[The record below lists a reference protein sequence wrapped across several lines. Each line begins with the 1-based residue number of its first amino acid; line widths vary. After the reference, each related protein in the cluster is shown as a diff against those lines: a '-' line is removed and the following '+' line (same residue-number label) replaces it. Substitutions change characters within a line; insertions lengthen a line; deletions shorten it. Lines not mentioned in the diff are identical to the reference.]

1 MLRRPARADIADGK
15 VAFEQAPRPRLDTIA
30 REEAMNVVIERCAGL
45 DVHKK
50 TVVACVR
57 TPRPGGGR
65 PRRRETR
72 TFKTTMK
79 GLEALRAWLS
89 SRGVTDAAMESTG
102 VYWRPVWAVLEGGFR
117 LLLVNARHVKHV
129 PGRKTDVRDCEWLA
143 RLLEC
148 GLLRGSFVP
157 PAEIRDLR
165 DLTRLRKTL
174 VRERSSQVNRVSKIL
189 ELANVK
195 LGSVVSNVM
204 GVTGRAI
211 LEAMIAG
218 EDDPKALAGLA
229 KGSLRGKRRELAEVV
244 PGLVRDHHRF
254 LLRRH
259 LDMIDELDRQIATI
273 EARILAET
281 TVPFGAALALLESVP
296 GVARRSAEA
305 ILAEIG
311 DDMSRFPTAAH
322 LASWAR
328 VCPGNHESA
337 GKRKSAKTGRGNAW
351 LRDALSQV
359 AWAAARTKGGY
370 YRSLYYRMRSRG
382 GSKKAIVA
390 VQHAILVAIWH
401 MFTTGST
408 HEDLGPDHF
417 KRRDEERRKRHHLN
431 QLRKMGVELEIR
443 EAA

>member
-1 MLRRPARADIADGK
+1 MGQSRAEAEVALLNGAFWSPASNMTWGASGNPAVPGRPARADIADGK
-15 VAFEQAPRPRLDTIA
+15 IAIEQLPRLA
-30 REEAMNVVIERCAGL
+30 Q
-45 DVHKK
+45 
-50 TVVACVR
+50 
-57 TPRPGGGR
+57 
-65 PRRRETR
+65 
-72 TFKTTMK
+72 
-79 GLEALRAWLS
+79 
-89 SRGVTDAAMESTG
+89 
-102 VYWRPVWAVLEGGFR
+102 
-117 LLLVNARHVKHV
+117 
-129 PGRKTDVRDCEWLA
+129 
-143 RLLEC
+143 LLEC

-174 VRERSSQVNRVSKIL
+174 VPERSSQVNRVGKVL

-204 GVTGRAI
+204 GATGRAI

-229 KGSLRGKRRELAEVV
+229 KGSLRGKRRELGEVV
-244 PGLVRDHHRF
+244 PGLARDHHRF

-259 LDMIDELDRQIATI
+259 LDTIDELDRQIAMI

-281 TVPFGAALALLESVP
+281 TGPFGAALALLESVP
-296 GVARRSAEA
+296 GVARRWAEA

-359 AWAAARTKGGY
+359 AWAASRTKGKLLPGALLPDEGA
-370 YRSLYYRMRSRG
+370 RRR
-382 GSKKAIVA
+382 SKKVIVA
-390 VQHAILVAIWH
+390 VQHTMLVAIWH

-417 KRRDEERRKRHHLN
+417 KRRNEERRKRHHLN
-431 QLRKMGVELEIR
+431 QLRRMGVEFEIR